1 MLEEELLAIGRAIR
15 PPDVA
20 AMDRARARQAQLTK
34 PAGALGWLEDLAV
47 QIAGLTGVVRPAR
60 RRKLVVVF
68 AGDHGVAREGVS
80 AYPSAVTAQMVLS
93 FVRGT
98 AAVAVLARSAGA
110 RLIVVDVGVA
120 EDLAPDLPIEHRKVR
135 PGTAS
140 FVQGAAMERSEAV
153 AAIGTGADVITA
165 ELSRG
170 IDLLALGEMGIGN
183 TTAAAA
189 VAAVLLGRDPGDV
202 VGRGTGVEDDGV
214 RRKIAAVRRGLE
226 VNQPDPND
234 PVGVL
239 AAVGGLEIAA
249 LTGAMLQAAAARVP
263 ILLDGYIVGVA
274 ALAAARLAPAACP
287 YFIAAHQSVE
297 PGHRLV
303 LSSLGLRPLLELDM
317 RLGEASGAALALSIV
332 DAALATHDGMATF
345 AEAGVSRQIAPV
357 DNGEPMPTGASA
369 SRGSGGHSA

>member
-1 MLEEELLAIGRAIR
+1 MTSAEAGLLEMMQSI
-15 PPDVA
+15 PVPDEMA
-20 AMDRARARQAQLTK
+20 AARARERQAQLTK
-34 PAGALGWLEDLAV
+34 PAGALGRLEDLAV
-47 QIAGLTGVVRPAR
+47 QVAGLRGSARPAR
-60 RRKLVVVF
+60 HNKLVVVF
-68 AGDHGVAREGVS
+68 AGDHGVTREGVS

-98 AAVAVLARSAGA
+98 AAVGVLARAACA
-110 RLIVVDVGVA
+110 RLVVVDVGVDA
-120 EDLAPDLPIEHRKVR
+120 EFAPNLPIEHCKVR

-140 FVQGAAMERSEAV
+140 FVQGAAMERSEAI
-153 AAIGTGADVITA
+153 AAMCTGADVITA

-189 VAAVLLGRDPGDV
+189 VAAVLLGRDPADV
-202 VGRGTGVEDDGV
+202 VGRGTGVDDVGV
-214 RRKIAAVRRGLE
+214 RRKIAAVRRGVE

-249 LTGAMLQAAAARVP
+249 LTGAMLRAAAARVP

-287 YFIAAHQSVE
+287 YFIAAHRSVE

-303 LSSLGLRPLLELDM
+303 LSTLGLRPLLELDM

-345 AEAGVSRQIAPV
+345 AEAGVSGQIAPV
-357 DNGEPMPTGASA
+357 DNGEPRPPG
-369 SRGSGGHSA
+369 RVG